1 MFELIDVS
9 DVKIVKSISNSASE
23 IMPILVETPELDIS
37 LRDTIANIFDFINSL
52 VSNMPD
58 PSQYFQNQTSIKSE
72 LLSSISN
79 ISSIVANL
87 SEQYLELSDAW
98 LECQFWLDNYFK
110 TIDKVNNAKVELTSY
125 N

>member
-1 MFELIDVS
+1 MFEQIDIS

-23 IMPILVETPELDIS
+23 IMPILEETPELDIS
-37 LRDTIANIFDFINSL
+37 LRDTIANIFDFILIL

-72 LLSSISN
+72 LMSSLRN
-79 ISSIVANL
+79 ISSIVAHL
-87 SEQYLELSDAW
+87 SEQHSEISDAW
-98 LECQFWLDNYFK
+98 IECQFWLDNYFN